1 MQGPVQTIPQAFLQ
15 LKRQGFIRQ
24 RDAAERLHLSEG
36 ELIAAHVN
44 QDAFW
49 SAVTQ
54 SNVSDFDLSR
64 AQPKID
70 FSENFSEEDLSALR
84 LRPDWH
90 ETMASLEPLGEVMAL
105 TRNASCVHEKIGIY
119 QNTTLTERVGVVAS
133 ANIDLRAFYSKW
145 AHGFAVSEMTIRG
158 RQHSLQ
164 FFDVSGVAIHKI
176 YLRQHS
182 EVNAYQSLVKHFA
195 DGSQQPGLYT
205 ESLAPKSPEQ
215 ADQQID
221 VQALHQAWAALRDT
235 HDFFS
240 LLKTHGVSRV
250 QALRLAQPKFVQQVH
265 CADVLRA
272 LTAAAAREIP
282 LMVFVGNHGMLQIHS
297 GPIHKVWYEKPWLN
311 VLDDSFNLHL
321 RMDHIDTAWVVKKPT
336 VDGLVTSFEIFDT
349 QGDAI
354 AILFGLRKPG
364 QQELFAWRG
373 LLDEIQET
381 QQACAA

>member
-44 QDAFW
+44 QDTFW
-49 SAVTQ
+49 RVVTQ
-54 SNVSDFDLSR
+54 PNVIGVDLNSTQPKSDF
-64 AQPKID
+64 A
-70 FSENFSEEDLSALR
+70 ENFTEEDLSALR

-90 ETMASLEPLGEVMAL
+90 ALMASLEPIGEVMAL

-133 ANIDLRAFYSKW
+133 GNIDLRAFYSKW

-158 RQHSLQ
+158 QQHSLQ

-176 YLRQHS
+176 YLREQS
-182 EVNAYQSLVKHFA
+182 DVSTYQNLVKHFA
-195 DGSQQPGLYT
+195 EGSQQPGLYT
-205 ESLAPKSPEQ
+205 ESLAPKQTEQ

-221 VQALHQAWAALRDT
+221 VQALHQAWSVLRDT
-235 HDFFS
+235 HDFFA

-265 CADVLRA
+265 CADVLRV

-282 LMVFVGNHGMLQIHS
+282 LMVFVGNHGMLQIHA
-297 GPIHKVWYEKPWLN
+297 GPIQKVWYARPWLN
-311 VLDDSFNLHL
+311 VLDASFNLHL
-321 RMDHIDTAWVVKKPT
+321 RMDHIDSAWIVKKPT
-336 VDGLVTSFEIFDT
+336 VDGLVTSFEIFDA
-349 QGDAI
+349 QGEAI
-354 AILFGLRKPG
+354 AMLFGLRKPG
-364 QQELFAWRG
+364 QQELTAWRG

>member
-1 MQGPVQTIPQAFLQ
+1 MQGPVKTIPQAFLQ

-24 RDAAERLHLSEG
+24 LDAAQRLHLSEG

-44 QDAFW
+44 QDTFW
-49 SAVTQ
+49 RVVTELD
-54 SNVSDFDLSR
+54 VSRIDLNS

-70 FSENFSEEDLSALR
+70 FAENLAEEELSALR

-90 ETMASLEPLGEVMAL
+90 ALIASLEPIGEVMAL
-105 TRNASCVHEKIGIY
+105 TRNASCVHEKIGVY
-119 QNTTLTERVGVVAS
+119 QNATMTERVGVVAS
-133 ANIDLRAFYSKW
+133 CNIDLRAFYSQW
-145 AHGFAVSEMTIRG
+145 ANGFAVSEMTSRG

-164 FFDVSGVAIHKI
+164 FFDISGIAIHKI
-176 YLRQHS
+176 YLRENS
-182 EVNAYQSLVKHFA
+182 DVKAYQSLTKHFA
-195 DGSQQPGLYT
+195 DDSQQLGLYT
-205 ESLAPKSPEQ
+205 ENPVPKSPEQ

-265 CADVLRA
+265 CADILRA

-297 GPIHKVWYEKPWLN
+297 GPIQKVWYARPWLN
-311 VLDDSFNLHL
+311 VLDASFNLHL
-321 RMDHIDTAWVVKKPT
+321 RMDHIDTAWIVRKPT
-336 VDGLVTSFEIFDT
+336 ADGLVTSFEVFDA

-354 AILFGLRKPG
+354 AMLFGLRKPG
-364 QQELFAWRG
+364 QQELAAWRG

>member
-1 MQGPVQTIPQAFLQ
+1 
-15 LKRQGFIRQ
+15 
-24 RDAAERLHLSEG
+24 LSEG

-44 QDAFW
+44 HDAFW
-49 SAVTQ
+49 RAVTQ
-54 SNVSDFDLSR
+54 PNVSGFDLSLTQ
-64 AQPKID
+64 AKSD
-70 FSENFSEEDLSALR
+70 FSENFSEDDLSALR
-84 LRPDWH
+84 LCPDWH
-90 ETMASLEPLGEVMAL
+90 EMMASLEPIGEVMAL
-105 TRNASCVHEKIGIY
+105 TRNASCVHEKIGVY
-119 QNTTLTERVGVVAS
+119 QNATMTERVGVVAS
-133 ANIDLRAFYSKW
+133 DNIDLRAFYSKW

-176 YLRQHS
+176 YLREHS
-182 EVNAYQSLVKHFA
+182 EVNAYQNLVKHFA
-195 DGSQQPGLYT
+195 EGSQQPGLYT
-205 ESLAPKSPEQ
+205 ENLSPKPPEQ

-265 CADVLRA
+265 CADVLRV
-272 LTAAAAREIP
+272 LTAAAAREIS

-297 GPIHKVWYEKPWLN
+297 GPIQKVWYARPWLN
-311 VLDDSFNLHL
+311 VLDASFNLHL
-321 RMDHIDTAWVVKKPT
+321 RMDHIDSAWIVKKPT
-336 VDGLVTSFEIFDT
+336 VDGLVTSFEIFDA

-354 AILFGLRKPG
+354 AMLFGLRKPG
-364 QQELFAWRG
+364 QQELTAWRG

>member
-1 MQGPVQTIPQAFLQ
+1 MQGPVQTIPQAYLQ
-15 LKRQGFIRQ
+15 LKRRGFIRQ

-36 ELIAAHVN
+36 ELIAAHVG

-49 SAVTQ
+49 NAVTQ

-64 AQPKID
+64 IHLKSD
-70 FSENFSEEDLSALR
+70 SSENFSEEDLSALR

-90 ETMASLEPLGEVMAL
+90 AMMASLEPLGEVMAL
-105 TRNASCVHEKIGIY
+105 TRNASCVHEKIGVY
-119 QNTTLTERVGVVAS
+119 QNATLTERVGVMAS

-145 AHGFAVSEMTIRG
+145 AHGFAVSEMTTRG
-158 RQHSLQ
+158 RQHSFQ
-164 FFDVSGVAIHKI
+164 FFDMSGVAIHKI
-176 YLRQHS
+176 FLRENSDVQ
-182 EVNAYQSLVKHFA
+182 AYQRLAKHFA

-205 ESLAPKSPEQ
+205 ENPVPKSPEQ
-215 ADQQID
+215 PDQQID

-240 LLKTHGVSRV
+240 LLKSHGVSRV

-265 CADVLRA
+265 CAEVLRV

-282 LMVFVGNHGMLQIHS
+282 LMAFVGNHGMLQIYS
-297 GPIHKVWYEKPWLN
+297 GLIHKVWYAKPWLN

-321 RMDHIDTAWVVKKPT
+321 RMDHIDTAWIVKKPT
-336 VDGLVTSFEIFDT
+336 VDGLVTSFEVFDA

-354 AILFGLRKPG
+354 AMLFGLRKPG
-364 QQELFAWRG
+364 QQELTAWRG

>member
-36 ELIAAHVN
+36 ELIAAHVD
-44 QDAFW
+44 QEAFW

-54 SNVSDFDLSR
+54 PNVSDFDLSLT
-64 AQPKID
+64 QSKSD
-70 FSENFSEEDLSALR
+70 FAENFSEDDLSALR

-90 ETMASLEPLGEVMAL
+90 EMMASLEPLGEVKAL
-105 TRNASCVHEKIGIY
+105 TRNASCVHEKIGVY
-119 QNTTLTERVGVVAS
+119 QNATMTERVGVVAS
-133 ANIDLRAFYSKW
+133 GNIDLRAFYSKW
-145 AHGFAVSEMTIRG
+145 AHGFAVSETTIRG

-164 FFDVSGVAIHKI
+164 LFDVSGVAIHKI
-176 YLRQHS
+176 YLREHS
-182 EVNAYQSLVKHFA
+182 DVSAYQNLVKHFA

-205 ESLAPKSPEQ
+205 ENLTPKPPEQ

-235 HDFFS
+235 HDFYS

-250 QALRLAQPKFVQQVH
+250 QALRLAQSKFVQQVH

-297 GPIHKVWYEKPWLN
+297 GPIQKVWYARPWLN
-311 VLDDSFNLHL
+311 VLDASFNLHL
-321 RMDHIDTAWVVKKPT
+321 RMDHIDSAWIVKKPT
-336 VDGLVTSFEIFDT
+336 VDGLVTSFEIFDA

-354 AILFGLRKPG
+354 AMLFGLRKPG
-364 QQELFAWRG
+364 QPELTAWRS

>member
-24 RDAAERLHLSEG
+24 LDAAQRLHLSEG

-44 QDAFW
+44 QDTFW
-49 SAVTQ
+49 RVVTQ
-54 SNVSDFDLSR
+54 PDVSRIDLNSVQPKSDFV
-64 AQPKID
+64 
-70 FSENFSEEDLSALR
+70 ENFSEEDLCALR

-90 ETMASLEPLGEVMAL
+90 ALMASLESIGEVMAL
-105 TRNASCVHEKIGIY
+105 TRNASCVHEKIGVY
-119 QNTTLTERVGVVAS
+119 QNATMTERVGVLAS
-133 ANIDLRAFYSKW
+133 DNIDLRAFYSKW
-145 AHGFAVSEMTIRG
+145 AHGFAVSELTIRG
-158 RQHSLQ
+158 RQHCLQ
-164 FFDVSGVAIHKI
+164 FFDVSGTAIHKI
-176 YLRQHS
+176 YLREHS
-182 EVNAYQSLVKHFA
+182 DVEAYQRLVKNFA
-195 DGSQQPGLYT
+195 DALQQPGLYT
-205 ESLAPKSPEQ
+205 ENLAPKQPEQ

-240 LLKTHGVSRV
+240 LLKIHGVSRV

-297 GPIHKVWYEKPWLN
+297 GPIQKVWYARPWLN
-311 VLDDSFNLHL
+311 VLDASFNLHL
-321 RMDHIDTAWVVKKPT
+321 RMDHIDTAWIVRKPT
-336 VDGLVTSFEIFDT
+336 ADGLVTSFEVFDA

-354 AILFGLRKPG
+354 AMLFGLRRPG
-364 QQELFAWRG
+364 QQELVAWRG

>member
-1 MQGPVQTIPQAFLQ
+1 MQGSVQTIPQAFSQ

-44 QDAFW
+44 QDNFW
-49 SAVTQ
+49 RAVTPIDANDIEFNRTQ
-54 SNVSDFDLSR
+54 PISDS
-64 AQPKID
+64 AEIHAA
-70 FSENFSEEDLSALR
+70 ENLNALR

-90 ETMASLEPLGEVMAL
+90 HLMASLTPIGEVMAL
-105 TRNASCVHEKIGIY
+105 TRNASCVHEKIGVY
-119 QNTTLTERVGVVAS
+119 QNAILTERVGVVA
-133 ANIDLRAFYSKW
+133 AGNIDLRAFYSKW
-145 AHGFAVSEMTIRG
+145 AHGFAVSEITTHG
-158 RQHSLQ
+158 PQHSLQ

-176 YLRQHS
+176 YLRENSDIQ
-182 EVNAYQSLVKHFA
+182 AYQSLVKSFSDCA
-195 DGSQQPGLYT
+195 QQPGLYT
-205 ESLAPKSPEQ
+205 EHLAPKQPEQ
-215 ADQQID
+215 ADQLID
-221 VQALHQAWAALRDT
+221 VQALHQAWATLRDT

-297 GPIHKVWYEKPWLN
+297 GPIQKVSYARPWLN
-311 VLDDSFNLHL
+311 VLDARFNLHL
-321 RMDHIDTAWVVKKPT
+321 RMDHIDSAWIVKKPT
-336 VDGLVTSFEIFDT
+336 VDGLVTSFEVFDA

-354 AILFGLRKPG
+354 AMLFGLRKPG
-364 QQELFAWRG
+364 HPELSVWRA

>member
-36 ELIAAHVN
+36 ELIAAHVG

-49 SAVTQ
+49 NAVTQ

-64 AQPKID
+64 IHLKSD
-70 FSENFSEEDLSALR
+70 SSENFSEEDLSALR

-90 ETMASLEPLGEVMAL
+90 AMMASLEPLGEVMAL

-133 ANIDLRAFYSKW
+133 GNIDLRAFYSKW

-176 YLRQHS
+176 YLRKHS
-182 EVNAYQSLVKHFA
+182 EVNAYLSLVKHFA

-205 ESLAPKSPEQ
+205 ESLAPKTSEQ
-215 ADQQID
+215 ADQHID

-235 HDFFS
+235 HDFFA
-240 LLKTHGVSRV
+240 LLKSHGVSRV
-250 QALRLAQPKFVQQVH
+250 QALRLAQPKFVQRVH
-265 CADVLRA
+265 CAEVLRV

-282 LMVFVGNHGMLQIHS
+282 LMAFVGNHGMLQIHS
-297 GPIHKVWYEKPWLN
+297 GPIHKVWYAKPWLN

-321 RMDHIDTAWVVKKPT
+321 RMDHIDTAWIVKKPT
-336 VDGLVTSFEIFDT
+336 VDGVVTSFEIFDA

-354 AILFGLRKPG
+354 AMLFGLRKPG
-364 QQELFAWRG
+364 QPELSAWRD

>member
-1 MQGPVQTIPQAFLQ
+1 MQGPVQTIPQAYLQ
-15 LKRQGFIRQ
+15 LKRRGFIRQ

-36 ELIAAHVN
+36 ELIAAHVG

-49 SAVTQ
+49 NAVTQ

-64 AQPKID
+64 IHLKSD
-70 FSENFSEEDLSALR
+70 SSENFSEEDLSALR

-90 ETMASLEPLGEVMAL
+90 AMMASLEPLGEVMAL
-105 TRNASCVHEKIGIY
+105 TRNASCVHEKIGVY
-119 QNTTLTERVGVVAS
+119 QNATLTERVGVMAS

-145 AHGFAVSEMTIRG
+145 AHGFAVSEMTTRG
-158 RQHSLQ
+158 RQHSFQ
-164 FFDVSGVAIHKI
+164 FFDMSGVAIHKI
-176 YLRQHS
+176 FLRENSDVQ
-182 EVNAYQSLVKHFA
+182 AYQRLAKHFA

-205 ESLAPKSPEQ
+205 ENPVPKSPEQ
-215 ADQQID
+215 PDQQID

-240 LLKTHGVSRV
+240 LLKSHGVSRV

-265 CADVLRA
+265 CAEVLRV

-282 LMVFVGNHGMLQIHS
+282 LMAFVGNHGMLQIYS
-297 GPIHKVWYEKPWLN
+297 GLIHKVWYAKPWLN

-321 RMDHIDTAWVVKKPT
+321 RMDHIDTAWIVKKPT
-336 VDGLVTSFEIFDT
+336 VDGLVTSFEVFDA

-354 AILFGLRKPG
+354 AMLFGLRKPG
-364 QQELFAWRG
+364 QQELSAWRD

>member
-54 SNVSDFDLSR
+54 SNVSDFDLIR
-64 AQPKID
+64 IQPKSD

-90 ETMASLEPLGEVMAL
+90 EMMNSLEPLGEVMAL

-119 QNTTLTERVGVVAS
+119 QNAIMTERVGVVAS
-133 ANIDLRAFYSKW
+133 GNIDLRAFYSKW

-176 YLRQHS
+176 YLREHS
-182 EVNAYQSLVKHFA
+182 EVNAYQNLVKHFA
-195 DGSQQPGLYT
+195 DGSQQAGVYT

-265 CADVLRA
+265 CADVLRV

-297 GPIHKVWYEKPWLN
+297 GPIQKVWYARPWLN
-311 VLDDSFNLHL
+311 VLDASFNLHL
-321 RMDHIDTAWVVKKPT
+321 RMDHIDSAWIVKKPT
-336 VDGLVTSFEIFDT
+336 VDGLVTSFEIFDA

-354 AILFGLRKPG
+354 AMLFGLRKPG
-364 QQELFAWRG
+364 QQELTAWRG

>member
-24 RDAAERLHLSEG
+24 LDAAQRLHLSEG

-44 QDAFW
+44 QDTFW
-49 SAVTQ
+49 RAVTQ
-54 SNVSDFDLSR
+54 IDVRSIALNSD
-64 AQPKID
+64 QPKID
-70 FSENFSEEDLSALR
+70 FSENFAEEDLSALR

-90 ETMASLEPLGEVMAL
+90 ALMASLEPIGEVMAL
-105 TRNASCVHEKIGIY
+105 TRNTSCVHEKIGIY
-119 QNTTLTERVGVVAS
+119 QNAAMTERVGVLAS

-158 RQHSLQ
+158 RQYCLQ
-164 FFDVSGVAIHKI
+164 FFDVSGVAVHKI
-176 YLRQHS
+176 YLREHS
-182 EVNAYQSLVKHFA
+182 DVQAYQSLVKHFA
-195 DGSQQPGLYT
+195 DDSQQPGLYT
-205 ESLAPKSPEQ
+205 ENLAPRQPEK

-221 VQALHQAWAALRDT
+221 IQALQQAWATLRDT

-250 QALRLAQPKFVQQVH
+250 QALRLAQSKFVQQVH
-265 CADVLRA
+265 CADILRA
-272 LTAAAAREIP
+272 LTAAASREIP

-297 GPIHKVWYEKPWLN
+297 GPIQKVWYARPWLN
-311 VLDDSFNLHL
+311 VLDASFNLHL
-321 RMDHIDTAWVVKKPT
+321 RMDHIDTAWIVRKPT
-336 VDGLVTSFEIFDT
+336 ADGLVTSFEVFDA

-354 AILFGLRKPG
+354 AMLFGLRKPG
-364 QQELFAWRG
+364 QQELAAWRG